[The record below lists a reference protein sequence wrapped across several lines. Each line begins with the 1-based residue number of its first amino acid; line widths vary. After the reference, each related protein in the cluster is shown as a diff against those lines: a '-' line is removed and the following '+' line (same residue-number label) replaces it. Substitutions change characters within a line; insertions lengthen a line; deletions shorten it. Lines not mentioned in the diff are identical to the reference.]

1 VASPAS
7 PHPSPPTIASVRP
20 GSRAAAAGLAAGDRV
35 LRVNGRAPRDYIEYR
50 FLIADECVLLTVE
63 TAEGGG
69 RRVRVE
75 KAIDEDLGIVFTS
88 DVFDGVR
95 TCQNRCGFC
104 FVAQLPA
111 GMRPALYV
119 RDDDYRLS
127 FLHGNFIT
135 LTNLRPQ
142 DRRRIA
148 RDHLSPLY
156 VSVQAT
162 EPEVRARLFG
172 RDTPDPL
179 AEMRRLMARGIEF
192 HTQIVVCPGINDG
205 VHLTRTV
212 EDLAALHPGV
222 QSIGIV
228 PVGLTRHRRR
238 LPEIPAVTPEIAAE
252 ILTQVA
258 RWQRGFRE
266 RLGTRLVFASDEM
279 YLRAGRPIPSRASY
293 EEFPQLGNGVGCVR
307 LFLDDLKQMRPVDLR
322 RPARVTLVTGEQAAE
337 LVRALARKLEI
348 GQNVRAQVCIVPNR
362 FFGESVTT
370 AGLLTGGDI
379 IAALQRA
386 GAGDVV
392 ILPATAVREGEG
404 FLDGV
409 TVEEV
414 ARAIGAPVLVA
425 AGPRDAAAA
434 VREWDRVKG
443 ARDERL

>member
-1 VASPAS
+1 
-7 PHPSPPTIASVRP
+7 VRP
-20 GSRAAAAGLAAGDRV
+20 GSRAAAAGLAPGDRV
-35 LRVNGRAPRDYIEYR
+35 VRVNGRAPRDYIEYR
-50 FLIADECVLLTVE
+50 FLIAEERVSLTVE
-63 TAEGGG
+63 TEEGRK
-69 RRVRVE
+69 RRVRIE
-75 KAIDEDLGIVFTS
+75 KAIDEDLGIAFSS

-162 EPEVRARLFG
+162 EPGVRAQLFG
-172 RDTPDPL
+172 RDTPDPV
-179 AEMRRLMARGIEF
+179 AEMRRLMRHGIEF
-192 HTQIVVCPGINDG
+192 HTQIVVCPGVNDG
-205 VHLTRTV
+205 PHLARTV

-228 PVGLTRHRRR
+228 PVGLTRHRARQ
-238 LPEIPAVTPEIAAE
+238 PEIAAVTPDLAAE
-252 ILTQVA
+252 IVAQVA
-258 RWQRGFRE
+258 PWQRDFRK

-279 YLRAGRPIPSRASY
+279 YLRAGKPIPSRVAY
-293 EEFPQLGNGVGCVR
+293 EGFPQLGNGIGCVR
-307 LFLDDLKQMRPVDLR
+307 LFLDDLKRMRPVDLQ

-337 LVRALARKLEI
+337 MVQALAQKLEI
-348 GQNVRAQVCIVPNR
+348 GQNVQAHVCIVPNR

-370 AGLLTGGDI
+370 AGLLTGGG
-379 IAALQRA
+379 IAAALRDV

-392 ILPATAVREGEG
+392 IVPATAVREVEG

-409 TVEEV
+409 TVEEL
-414 ARAIGAPVLVA
+414 ARAVGAPVLVA
-425 AGPRDAAAA
+425 AGPREAAAA
-434 VREWDRVKG
+434 LKEWDRERG
-443 ARDERL
+443 TADERRSPPQRH